1 VHEGISK
8 ENEREKKTNK
18 TDFQIKQ
25 QILDVGHFLVT
36 LKH

>member
-8 ENEREKKTNK
+8 GNEREKKNNK

-25 QILDVGHFLVT
+25 QILDDFDFNVFFL
-36 LKH
+36 

>member
-8 ENEREKKTNK
+8 ENEREKKNNK

-25 QILDVGHFLVT
+25 QILDVGYFLVT